1 MKLGLE
7 GRELIYWG
15 FVAKNKDKKIIRWII
30 IIIAAV
36 AVWFLYNWGGNLLRP
51 VAIKQIKQMT
61 GARVDVGSV
70 KFKLSGRI
78 RLGNIKIGPLIPAKP
93 DNAILTARNLDAYF
107 SLWSLLKFSP
117 KIDQLV
123 IRDFVIN
130 AQFNNDTKQ
139 WNILALKMQGGKPGS
154 GGKQKQRPPDF
165 RFKRGEFKFTQ
176 ISGGKEIKTVD
187 FRVRN
192 VNTEIER
199 KKDLYVLTIA
209 EADATKTAGDR
220 IFVRLTKGQNPQIEV
235 EGFLPTLDFRLFG
248 SKCNFNSLYS
258 KIIPDGN
265 SITFEKANLQFGPRT
280 IIDVNGA
287 ITDLKTDPAFVF
299 GVRMKDLDV
308 RFDPADNCFAHG
320 SRIFEKF
327 IPLLQVFFDNFNPQG
342 LLDLDVV
349 LNGKVKQIAKTHCK
363 GYLGCKD
370 ISIQYFEFPYLVEHM
385 AGRIDVTETSMTMND
400 LKAAHGKVD
409 ITMKGYC
416 DGFGPTMKSR
426 VVLSSGN
433 MLLDNDLYAA
443 LLEHH
448 KKLWYIFSPAGAVSG
463 DFIYTAAPPNIRKM
477 EIYADLLDVSIMCQY
492 FPYSISGIRGKFAV
506 DGNTIELKDVVSH
519 RSGGT
524 VKMQGLIT
532 NVRAITP
539 TYDFKIQAKD
549 IAIDDE
555 LMKAFP
561 AEQKKFFD
569 DFEIQAKGD
578 ADIYIHSVN
587 DVEMPVDYVAKLNL
601 RGDSVKHPL
610 LPEPLRNITLD
621 ANLTPWTFDIGKF
634 SATFRENA
642 VNAAG
647 TIWTGADKKPVGY
660 CVRLKAMNLE
670 LDSNM
675 VTSVL
680 GANSAKMLEDYQFT
694 GNVNLE
700 AALGKNSRI
709 KCPELEITIDCLNN
723 TALLKQINEPVKNI
737 TGKITINSDIIEFL
751 SLSATPMNAVQATD
765 KPPQITVNG
774 KLKLVQQEIEYAD
787 LKLKAEGLNLD
798 EKLTP
803 FLGKVGDFYTRA
815 EPAGTFGLNFD
826 KIKFYKDPAGEKRL
840 LLDGLILLNNCSI
853 GQNKSIT
860 DIYAICDVDAE
871 YKLTGGLERCRLF
884 LDFQNIAIK
893 DRTVKNL
900 KVPVVIDTN
909 ENKVIIENFVGDLFG
924 GKISGNAMAQADANS
939 RFSTYEIDMAIADV
953 HTESFVSPKT
963 ADKTPGQ
970 TNAELHLRGDFQ
982 NPLNNIGRFIAEVRG
997 IKPKQSGVVG
1007 EIRTAIY
1014 EAVERDLALD
1024 NASVQAVIKGN
1035 VMEISRFDIYGPTAS
1050 LRGTGTYLP
1059 GSDVINVNFTAY
1071 GAAGKEEP
1079 GFIESLTA
1087 GFGPAFLKVDLT
1099 GSLENPQIKVIPVP
1113 IIQKT
1118 LEGIGTK

>member
-1 MKLGLE
+1 MT
-7 GRELIYWG
+7 
-15 FVAKNKDKKIIRWII
+15 NDKDKKIIRWIVI
-30 IIIAAV
+30 IITAV
-36 AVWFLYNWGGNLLRP
+36 VLWFFYNWGGNLLRP
-51 VAIKQIKQMT
+51 VAVKQIRQMT
-61 GARVDVGSV
+61 GANVDVGSV

-78 RLGNIKIGPLIPAKP
+78 RLGNIKIGPPIAAEP
-93 DNAILTARNLDAYF
+93 DNAIITAKNLDAYF

-117 KIDQLV
+117 KVNQLV

-130 AQFNNDTKQ
+130 AQFNNDTKK
-139 WNILALKMQGGKPGS
+139 WNILALKLPAGKGS
-154 GGKQKQRPPDF
+154 PPSF

-192 VNTEIER
+192 VSTKIER

-209 EADATKTAGDR
+209 EADATKTTGDR
-220 IFVRLTKGQNPQIEV
+220 IFVRMTKGQNPQIEV
-235 EGFLPTLDFRLFG
+235 EGFLATLDFNLFG
-248 SKCNFNSLYS
+248 SKCNFNKLYS

-308 RFDPADNCFAHG
+308 RYEPADNCFAHG

-349 LNGKVKQIAKTHCK
+349 LTGKVKQIAKTHCK

-370 ISIQYFEFPYLVEHM
+370 ISIRYFEFPYLVEHM
-385 AGRIDVTETSMTMND
+385 AGRIDVTETSMTMQN

-443 LLEHH
+443 LLEYH

-477 EIYADLLDVSIMCQY
+477 EIYADLLNVSIMCQY
-492 FPYSISGIRGKFAV
+492 FPYPISGISGKFAV
-506 DGNTIELKDVVSH
+506 DGNMIELKDVVSH
-519 RSGGT
+519 RNGGT
-524 VKMQGLIT
+524 IKMQGRIT
-532 NVRAITP
+532 NASATNP
-539 TYDFKIQAKD
+539 NYDFKIQAQD
-549 IAIDDE
+549 IALDNE
-555 LMKAFP
+555 LMNAFP

-587 DVEMPVDYVAKLNL
+587 DVEMPVDYIAKLNL

-610 LPEPLRNITLD
+610 LPEPLTNITLD

-634 SATFRENA
+634 NATFRGNA

-660 CVRLKAMNLE
+660 CVQLKAMNLE

-675 VTSVL
+675 VTSIL
-680 GANSAKMLEDYQFT
+680 GQDKAKMLEDYKFA
-694 GNVNLE
+694 GRVNFE
-700 AALGKNSRI
+700 AALGKNARV
-709 KCPELEITIDCLNN
+709 KCPEFEIAVECLND
-723 TALLKQINEPVKNI
+723 TAFLNKLNMPLENLR
-737 TGKITINSDIIEFL
+737 GKIIIRPEDIEFA
-751 SLSATPMNAVQATD
+751 SLSATPADSNQQAA
-765 KPPQITVNG
+765 KPPRITLDG
-774 KLKLVQQEIEYAD
+774 KLKLVQQKIEYAD
-787 LKLKAEGLNLD
+787 LKLNAEGLNLD

-803 FLGKVGDFYTRA
+803 FLGKVADFYTRA

-826 KIKFYKDPAGEKRL
+826 KIKFYKDQTGEKRI
-840 LLDGLILLNNCSI
+840 LLDGAILLNNCSI
-853 GQNKSIT
+853 GQDKPIT
-860 DIYAICDVDAE
+860 NIYALCDVDAE
-871 YKLTGGLERCRLF
+871 YKLTDGLERCNLF
-884 LDFQNIAIK
+884 LNFQSIAIK
-893 DRTVKNL
+893 DRMINNL
-900 KVPVVIDTN
+900 KVPVVIDIN
-909 ENKVIIENFVGDLFG
+909 ENKVIIESFAGDFLG
-924 GKISGNAMAQADANS
+924 GKISGNAIAETDANS
-939 RFSTYEIDMAIADV
+939 KFSTYEIDMAMADV

-963 ADKTPGQ
+963 TDKTPGQ
-970 TNAELHLRGDFQ
+970 TNAELHLRGDFK
-982 NPLNNIGRFIAEVRG
+982 NPQNNIGRFIGEAKG
-997 IKPKQSGVVG
+997 IKPKQSGIVG

-1014 EAVERDLALD
+1014 EAVQRDLALD
-1024 NASVQAVIKGN
+1024 NASIQAVIKGK
-1035 VMEISRFDIYGPTAS
+1035 VMEISRFDIYGSTAS

-1071 GAAGKEEP
+1071 GAAGKDEP

-1099 GSLENPQIKVIPVP
+1099 GSLENPQIKVIPMP

>member
-1 MKLGLE
+1 
-7 GRELIYWG
+7 
-15 FVAKNKDKKIIRWII
+15 VANNKNRKIIRWIV

-36 AVWFLYNWGGNLLRP
+36 VLWFFYNWGGNLLTP
-51 VAIKQIKQMT
+51 IAVKQIKLLT
-61 GARVDVGSV
+61 GARVDIGNI

-78 RLGNIKIGPLIPAKP
+78 RLENIKIGPLIPAEP
-93 DNAILTARNLDAYF
+93 DNAILTAKNLDAYF

-123 IRDFVIN
+123 IRDFTIN

-139 WNILALKMQGGKPGS
+139 WNILALKLPAGKGS
-154 GGKQKQRPPDF
+154 PPDF

-176 ISGGKEIKTVD
+176 ISGGKEIKTID

-192 VNTEIER
+192 VSTKIEH
-199 KKDLYVLTIA
+199 KKDLNILTIA
-209 EADATKTAGDR
+209 EADATKTTGDR
-220 IFVRLTKGQNPQIEV
+220 ILVRMTKGQTPQIEV
-235 EGFLPTLDFRLFG
+235 EGNLATLDFNLFG

-258 KIIPDGN
+258 KVVSDGN

-287 ITDLKTDPAFVF
+287 ITDLKNDPAFVF

-308 RFDPADNCFAHG
+308 RHDPANNCFAHG

-349 LNGKVKQIAKTHCK
+349 LTGKAKQIAKTHCN

-370 ISIQYFEFPYLVEHM
+370 ISIRYFEFPYLVEHM
-385 AGRIDVTETSMTMND
+385 AGRIDVTETSMTMQN

-433 MLLDNDLYAA
+433 MLLDNDLYTA
-443 LLEHH
+443 LLEYH

-463 DFIYTAAPPNIRKM
+463 DFIYTASPPNIRKM
-477 EIYADLLDVSIMCQY
+477 EIYANLLDVSIMCQY
-492 FPYSISGIRGKFAV
+492 FPYRISGIRGKFAV
-506 DGNTIELKDVVSH
+506 DSNVIDLKDVVSQH
-519 RSGGT
+519 NGGT
-524 VKMQGLIT
+524 IKMQGRIT
-532 NVRAITP
+532 NASSTNPV
-539 TYDFKIQAKD
+539 YDFKIQAQD
-549 IAIDDE
+549 IAINDE
-555 LMKAFP
+555 LMNAFP
-561 AEQKKFFD
+561 AEQKKFFN

-587 DVEMPVDYVAKLNL
+587 NVEMPVDYLAKLKL
-601 RGDSVKHPL
+601 RGDFVKHPL
-610 LPEPLRNITLD
+610 LPEQLKNITLD

-634 SATFRENA
+634 NATFRGNA

-660 CVRLKAMNLE
+660 CVRLAAMNLE
-670 LDSNM
+670 LDSNT

-680 GANSAKMLEDYQFT
+680 GQDKAKMLEDFKFT

-700 AALGKNSRI
+700 ATLGKNSRV
-709 KCPELEITIDCLNN
+709 KCPEFEIAVECLND
-723 TALLKQINEPVKNI
+723 TAFLNKLNMPLENL
-737 TGKITINSDIIEFL
+737 TGKIIIRPEDIEFA
-751 SLSATPMNAVQATD
+751 SLSATPADSNQQAE
-765 KPPQITVNG
+765 KPPRITLDG
-774 KLKLVQQEIEYAD
+774 KLKLVQQEVEYAD
-787 LKLKAEGLNLD
+787 LKLNAEGLNLD

-803 FLGKVGDFYTRA
+803 FLGNVADFYTRA
-815 EPAGTFGLNFD
+815 EPAGTFGLNFN
-826 KIKFYKDPAGEKRL
+826 KIKFYKDQAGEKRI
-840 LLDGLILLNNCSI
+840 LLDGSILLNNCSI
-853 GQNKSIT
+853 GQDKPIT
-860 DIYAICDVDAE
+860 NIYAICNVDAE
-871 YKLTGGLERCRLF
+871 YKLTGGLERCNLF
-884 LDFQNIAIK
+884 LNFQNIDIK
-893 DRTVKNL
+893 DRTLKNL

-909 ENKVIIENFVGDLFG
+909 ENKVIIENFAGDFLG
-924 GKISGNAMAQADANS
+924 GKISGNAIAETDANS
-939 RFSTYEIDMAIADV
+939 KFSKYEIDMAMADV

-970 TNAELHLRGDFQ
+970 TNAELHLRGSFQ
-982 NPLNNIGRFIAEVRG
+982 NPQNNIGRFIAEAKG
-997 IKPKQSGVVG
+997 IKPKQAGIVG

-1024 NASVQAVIKGN
+1024 NASIQAVIKGK
-1035 VMEISRFDIYGPTAS
+1035 VIQISRFDIYGPTAS

-1087 GFGPAFLKVDLT
+1087 GFGPAFLTVDLT
-1099 GSLENPQIKVIPVP
+1099 GSLESPRINVTPVP
-1113 IIQKT
+1113 IIKNT
-1118 LEGIGTK
+1118 LEGIGTKTN